1 MRERWLFWTMVALLL
16 IPVWSVGYFPTTDGP
31 SHVYNAWILRQYG
44 NTQHYPLFRQY
55 YEIDWRPI
63 PNWLSHAVLALLM
76 FPFDPRTAE
85 KVLVSGYVVLLAA
98 SARFLAGSI
107 DPDRRWLAWL
117 ALPLVYNQLLHLG
130 FYNFCLSVGFCLI
143 AVGTWWRHRD
153 RPGFDLAVKLNLL
166 LLLCWFSH
174 IVSLVV
180 ALASIGVLWLVTL
193 KGRPLKRHLLHV
205 LILAPQVILPLW
217 FVQAQG
223 GGTTPAGTSTKG
235 LWLSLLSF
243 RVLYRFG
250 REQVWIG
257 IAMAVLFLVLTAL
270 TLVRRNA
277 WREEDGFL
285 LAALLA
291 VVFYFVSPE
300 GIAGGLLMKSRLSL
314 YPWLLLIPWL
324 APRLGRRGRAAV
336 LGAVGIVTVFQ
347 VGMLIH
353 WYRLLQPEIREF
365 VAAAE
370 PIEPD
375 SRVLP
380 LLFKRNAA
388 ALPVDVLG
396 HALGYVDVEKGLV
409 DWGNYE
415 AMTGH
420 FPVRFRPETG
430 LSDIYA
436 LEAHP
441 GELNI
446 RLYKGRT
453 DYVFT
458 WKMPPGSRMN
468 RVLRQQ
474 FKPLAEQGPARV
486 YRRKGRAVLPLHR
499 NGGEGRGEGE
509 RDRLD

>member
-1 MRERWLFWTMVALLL
+1 
-16 IPVWSVGYFPTTDGP
+16 VGYLPTTDGP

-44 NTQHYPLFRQY
+44 NTREYPLFQQY

-63 PNWLSHAVLALLM
+63 PNWLSHAVLTLLL
-76 FPFDPRTAE
+76 FPLDPRTAE
-85 KVLVSGYVVLLAA
+85 KVLVSGYVVLLAGA
-98 SARFLAGSI
+98 ARFLAGSV

-130 FYNFCLSVGFCLI
+130 FYNFCLSVGFCLLS
-143 AVGTWWRHRD
+143 VGTWWRHRGC
-153 RPGFDLAVKLNLL
+153 PGLGLALKLNLL

-193 KGRPLKRHLLHV
+193 KGRPLKQHLLHI

-217 FVQAQG
+217 FIQAQG
-223 GGTTPAGTSTKG
+223 GGSIPAETSTRI
-235 LWLSLLSF
+235 LWLFLLSF
-243 RVLYRFG
+243 RVLYTFG
-250 REQVWIG
+250 REQTWIG
-257 IAMAVLFLVLTAL
+257 IAMAVLFLGLVAL
-270 TLVRRNA
+270 TLAGKRRRDGSPPV

-285 LAALLA
+285 LLGLLA
-291 VVFYFVSPE
+291 VVLYFASPE
-300 GIAGGLLMKSRLSL
+300 GMAGGILLKNRLSL
-314 YPWLLLIPWL
+314 FPWLLVIPGL
-324 APRLGRRGRAAV
+324 APRLGRPGRTGVIAALGIITAIQV
-336 LGAVGIVTVFQ
+336 LLLV
-347 VGMLIH
+347 H
-353 WYRLLQPEIREF
+353 WYRLLQPEIRGF
-365 VAAAE
+365 MAAAA

-380 LLFKRNAA
+380 LLFKRTATA
-388 ALPVDVLG
+388 VPVGALS

-420 FPVRFRPETG
+420 FPVRFRPEAG
-430 LSDIYA
+430 LSDIFT

-441 GELNI
+441 GEVNI
-446 RLYKGRT
+446 RAYKERT

-458 WKMPPGSRMN
+458 WKMPPESRMN

-486 YRRKGRAVLPLHR
+486 YKRKGRA
-499 NGGEGRGEGE
+499 GRPAE
-509 RDRLD
+509 LD

>member
-1 MRERWLFWTMVALLL
+1 MRERWLFWIMVALLL

-31 SHVYNAWILRQYG
+31 SHLYNAWILRQYG
-44 NTQHYPLFRQY
+44 NTQEYPLFQQY

-85 KVLVSGYVVLLAA
+85 KVLVSGYVVLLAGA
-98 SARFLAGSI
+98 ARFLAGSVSFER
-107 DPDRRWLAWL
+107 DDRRWLAWL

-130 FYNFCLSVGFCLI
+130 FYNFCLSVGFCLL

-153 RPGFDLAVKLNLL
+153 GPDLGLAVKLNLL

-174 IVSLVV
+174 IVSLVL

-193 KGRPLKRHLLHV
+193 RGRPLRRHLLHV

-223 GGTTPAGTSTKG
+223 GGTVPAQTGSRG
-235 LWLSLLSF
+235 LWLSLLGF

-257 IAMAVLFLVLTAL
+257 IALAVLFLGLTAL
-270 TLVRRNA
+270 TLAGKLGKNA

-291 VVFYFVSPE
+291 VALYFLSPE
-300 GIAGGLLMKSRLSL
+300 GMAGGLLMKSRLSL

-324 APRLGRRGRAAV
+324 APRLGRPGRAAV
-336 LGAVGIVTVFQ
+336 LGAVGIVTLFQ
-347 VGMLIH
+347 IAMLVH
-353 WYRLLQPEIREF
+353 WYRLLQPEIREL

-396 HALGYVDVEKGLV
+396 HALSYVDAEKGLV

-420 FPVRFRPETG
+420 FPVRFRLEMG

-446 RLYKGRT
+446 RAYKGRT
-453 DYVFT
+453 DYVLT
-458 WKMPPGSRMN
+458 WRMPPDSRMN

-474 FKPLAEQGPARV
+474 FKLLAEQGPAHV
-486 YRRKGRAVLPLHR
+486 YKRKGRA
-499 NGGEGRGEGE
+499 GGEGK

>member
-1 MRERWLFWTMVALLL
+1 MRERWLFWAMVALLL

-44 NTQHYPLFRQY
+44 NTQEYPLFQQY

-63 PNWLSHAVLALLM
+63 PNWLSHAVLTLLM
-76 FPFDPRTAE
+76 FPLDPRTAE
-85 KVLVSGYVVLLAA
+85 KVLVSGYVVLLAGA
-98 SARFLAGSI
+98 ARFLAGSVSI
-107 DPDRRWLAWL
+107 ERGDRRWLAWL
-117 ALPLVYNQLLHLG
+117 ALPLIYNQLLHLG
-130 FYNFCLSVGFCLI
+130 FYNFCLSVGFCLLS
-143 AVGTWWRHRD
+143 VGTWWRHRD
-153 RPGFDLAVKLNLL
+153 CPDLGLALKLNLL

-174 IVSLVV
+174 IVSLVM

-193 KGRPLKRHLLHV
+193 KSRPLKRHLLHI

-223 GGTTPAGTSTKG
+223 GETIPDETSSRG
-235 LWLSLLSF
+235 LWLSLLSL

-250 REQVWIG
+250 REQIWIG
-257 IAMAVLFLVLTAL
+257 IAMAVLFLALTAL
-270 TLVRRNA
+270 TLAGRLRKEDF
-277 WREEDGFL
+277 REEDGFL
-285 LAALLA
+285 LVSLLA
-291 VVFYFVSPE
+291 VVLYFVSPE
-300 GIAGGLLMKSRLSL
+300 GIAGGILMKNRLSL
-314 YPWLLLIPWL
+314 FPWLLLIPGL
-324 APRLGRRGRAAV
+324 APRLGRPGRTAV
-336 LGAVGIVTVFQ
+336 LAAIGFVTAVQIGLLV
-347 VGMLIH
+347 H
-353 WYRLLQPEIREF
+353 WYRLLQPEIRELL
-365 VAAAE
+365 AAAA

-380 LLFKRNAA
+380 LLFKQNAA
-388 ALPVDVLG
+388 VLPVNVLG

-420 FPVRFRPETG
+420 FPVRFRPEAG
-430 LSDIYA
+430 LSDIYT

-446 RLYKGRT
+446 QAYKGRT

-474 FKPLAEQGPARV
+474 FKPIAEQGPARV
-486 YRRKGRAVLPLHR
+486 YKRKGT
-499 NGGEGRGEGE
+499 GRVRRPM
-509 RDRLD
+509 RD